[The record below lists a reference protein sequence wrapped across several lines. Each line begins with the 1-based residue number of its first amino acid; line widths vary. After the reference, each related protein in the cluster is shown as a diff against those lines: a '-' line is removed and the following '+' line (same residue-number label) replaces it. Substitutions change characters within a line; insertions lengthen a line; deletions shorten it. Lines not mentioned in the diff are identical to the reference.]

1 MSTFLLGSSAV
12 LGVQALLYWLL
23 KLFQYNY
30 STFYLTIDH
39 TIPFIKYFVYIYD
52 MFYPFMFLGLYL
64 IYKSDKKK
72 YKDTLKCLVIGFVIS
87 DIIFLI
93 YPTIIIRPDVK
104 IDSLTNLV
112 LYLTYYFDTPA
123 INCFPSIHCLFMFQL
138 IFSISSI
145 KTKNIYKVLS
155 IVFAILVILS
165 TLFIKQHYVIDA
177 IVAFIICLIVN
188 LIVKIKTSNN

>member
-1 MSTFLLGSSAV
+1 
-12 LGVQALLYWLL
+12 
-23 KLFQYNY
+23 
-30 STFYLTIDH
+30 
-39 TIPFIKYFVYIYD
+39 
-52 MFYPFMFLGLYL
+52 MFYPFMFLGLFL
-64 IYKSDKKK
+64 IYISDKKI
-72 YKDTLKCLVIGFVIS
+72 YKNTLKCLIIGFVIS

-145 KTKNIYKVLS
+145 KTKKIYKVLS

-165 TLFIKQHYVIDA
+165 TLFIKQHFVMDV
-177 IVAFIICLIVN
+177 IVAFMICLIVN

>member
-1 MSTFLLGSSAV
+1 MSTFLLSSSAV

-93 YPTIIIRPDVK
+93 YPTIIIRPDIK
-104 IDSLTNLV
+104 IDGLTNLV

-145 KTKNIYKVLS
+145 KTKKIYKVLS
-155 IVFAILVILS
+155 IVFAILIILS

-188 LIVKIKTSNN
+188 LIVKLKEL